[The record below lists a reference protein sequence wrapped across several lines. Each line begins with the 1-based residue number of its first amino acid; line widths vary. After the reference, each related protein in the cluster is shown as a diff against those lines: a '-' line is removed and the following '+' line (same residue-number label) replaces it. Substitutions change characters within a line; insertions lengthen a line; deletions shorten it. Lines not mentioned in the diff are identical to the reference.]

1 MKKMVFTS
9 LSDLNNFLASEGLP
23 GLDEATIAKGL
34 AESGIPGFS
43 SFSLNSDEEG
53 VTVTPENDDDQ
64 HDAAVA
70 FSLDQISMLM
80 RQRDEARELA
90 EAEHRAHMQCHEGFK
105 EVLHQVRIQGYAEAM
120 AAGVYPG
127 KPFETLPED
136 VQTAIMRQATAD
148 IEKIDEIRGGLNKPT
163 IN

>member
-9 LSDLNNFLASEGLP
+9 LSDLNKFLASEGLP
-23 GLDEATIAKGL
+23 GLDETTIAKGL
-34 AESGIPGFS
+34 IESGIPGFA
-43 SFSLNSDEEG
+43 SFDLNSDEED

-70 FSLDQISMLM
+70 FSLDQIAMLM

-90 EAEHRAHMQCHEGFK
+90 ELEHRAHMQCHENFE

-120 AAGVYPG
+120 AADVYPG
-127 KPFETLPED
+127 KPFETLSED
-136 VQTAIMRQATAD
+136 IQEAIMRQAVAGV
-148 IEKIDEIRGGLNKPT
+148 EKIDEIRGELNKPT

>member
-9 LSDLNNFLASEGLP
+9 LSDLNKFLASEGLP
-23 GLDEATIAKGL
+23 GLDETTIAKGL
-34 AESGIPGFS
+34 AESDIPNFA
-43 SFSLNSDEEG
+43 SFSLNSDEED
-53 VTVTPENDDDQ
+53 VTVTPKNGDDR

-70 FSLDQISMLM
+70 FSLDQIAMLM

-90 EAEHRAHMQCHEGFK
+90 EAEHSAHMQCHEGFE

-120 AAGVYPG
+120 AAGIYPS
-127 KPFETLPED
+127 KPFETLNED
-136 VQTAIMRQATAD
+136 VQEAIMRQAVAGV
-148 IEKIDEIRGGLNKPT
+148 EKIDEIRGELNGPT